1 MLNPKQIK
9 EIRSLLES
17 FQNPIFF
24 FDSDTDGFCSFI
36 LLRKY
41 LERGS
46 FFPVTNSPDLNESYF
61 RKVEEL
67 NADSIVILDR
77 PLVSE
82 DFFKRVKER
91 NLPVLWIDHHIS
103 EGQKIPNFVKYYN
116 NFSKGENGTGS
127 EAVTAYCYQISK
139 KKEDLWIAV
148 VGSLADHFIP
158 PFYKEFSEKY
168 PDLEFDSKDPFEI
181 LFGSP
186 IGKINS
192 ILNFSLKDR
201 TTNVINFLK
210 FFLTVKTPYDFLY
223 KNSKESKF
231 YLRYEEL
238 EKTYRELLRKAIKK
252 GSEKILFFKYSSEN
266 GFSSELSNELSYLF
280 PKKVIIISRVKS
292 LMVSI
297 SGRGENI
304 RKPFLEA
311 LRIFPEGKGGG
322 HENAVGGR
330 LKKEYLQEFEKKLS
344 EIISHSSK

>member
-1 MLNPKQIK
+1 MLNSKQIK

-77 PLVSE
+77 PVVSE

-103 EGQKIPNFVKYYN
+103 EGQKIPKFVKYYN
-116 NFSKGENGTGS
+116 DFSKGEKGKS
-127 EAVTAYCYQISK
+127 PEAVTAYCYQISK
-139 KKEDLWIAV
+139 RKEDLWIAV

-158 PFYKEFSEKY
+158 PFYKEFAEKY
-168 PDLEFDSKDPFEI
+168 PDLQLDSEDPFEI
-181 LFGSP
+181 LFNSP
-186 IGKINS
+186 IGTINS

-210 FFLTVKTPYDFLY
+210 FFLTIKTPYEILY
-223 KNSKESKF
+223 RNPKESKF
-231 YLRYEEL
+231 YFRYEEL
-238 EKTYRELLRKAIKK
+238 EKNYKELLKKAIKK
-252 GSEKILFFKYSSEN
+252 GSEEILFFKYSGEN
-266 GFSSELSNELSYLF
+266 GFSSELSNELSYRF
-280 PKKVIIISRVKS
+280 PEKIIIIARVKS
-292 LMVSI
+292 LMATI

-304 RKPFLEA
+304 RGPFLEA
-311 LRIFPEGKGGG
+311 LKKFPEGGGGG

-330 LKKEYLQEFEKKLS
+330 LNKEHLEDFEKEFLK
-344 EIISHSSK
+344 IISPPK

>member
-1 MLNPKQIK
+1 MLNSKQIK

-24 FDSDTDGFCSFI
+24 FDSDTDGFCSFV

-82 DFFKRVKER
+82 DFFKEVKER

-116 NFSKGENGTGS
+116 NFSKGEKGNGA

-139 KKEDLWIAV
+139 RKEDLWIAV
-148 VGSLADHFIP
+148 VGSLADHFVP
-158 PFYKEFSEKY
+158 PFYKEFAKEY
-168 PDLEFDSKDPFEI
+168 PDLQFDSKDPFEI

-210 FFLTVKTPYDFLY
+210 FFLTIKTPYDVLY
-223 KNSKESKF
+223 RTSKDSKF
-231 YLRYEEL
+231 YSRYEEL
-238 EKTYRELLRKAIKK
+238 EKNYRELLKKAIRKS
-252 GSEKILFFKYSSEN
+252 SEDVLFFKYSSEN

-280 PKKVIIISRVKS
+280 PKKTIIIARVKNS
-292 LMVSI
+292 VATI
-297 SGRGENI
+297 SGRGDNI
-304 RKPFLEA
+304 REPFLEA
-311 LRIFPEGKGGG
+311 LKLFPGGSGGG

-330 LKKEYLQEFEKKLS
+330 LKKEDVQDFEKELLKL
-344 EIISHSSK
+344 ISRSLK